1 VFRYT
6 KKTLVRE
13 IVVVIAA
20 LVMLTPFYILIST
33 SLKSSD
39 QLLTTPALSFP
50 TSPTFKNFVE
60 LLAPSSGASSSILQ
74 GLLSSLIITAGTV
87 VCLIAVG
94 SPAAY
99 VLTRSTSRWS
109 SRTYYL
115 FLIAILLPTQLG
127 VVPLYVE
134 ARTLGLV
141 GTPWGMIVI
150 YTGTLM
156 PLAVFLYG
164 GFFRNL
170 PRDYEEA
177 ATVDGASRGKVFLR
191 IVFPLMGP
199 ATGTVAIL
207 AGLIVWN
214 DFFTA
219 LIFLNGSNYQT
230 LPVVMYNYVG
240 SLVSQWNLIFAV
252 VIISMVPI
260 LAFYFFAQKKFIQ
273 GFAGGLKG

>member
-6 KKTLVRE
+6 KKTLLRE
-13 IVVVIAA
+13 IIVLIAA
-20 LVMLTPFYILIST
+20 VIMLMPFYFLITT
-33 SLKSSD
+33 SLKSGPEVLSGS
-39 QLLTTPALSFP
+39 ALALP
-50 TSPTFKNFVE
+50 TSPTFENFVT
-60 LLAPSSGASSSILQ
+60 LLSPSSDASSAIFR
-74 GLLSSLIITAGTV
+74 GLMSSLIITAGTIIA
-87 VCLIAVG
+87 LIAIG

-115 FLIAILLPTQLG
+115 FLGAILLPTQLG
-127 VVPLYVE
+127 IVPLYVE

-150 YTGTLM
+150 YTGVLM
-156 PLAVFLYG
+156 PLSVFLYG

-177 ATVDGASRGKVFLR
+177 ATVDGASRAKVFLR

-219 LIFLNGSNYQT
+219 LIFLNGSDYQT
-230 LPVVMYNYVG
+230 LPVAMYNYVG
-240 SLVSQWNLIFAV
+240 GLVSQWNLIFAV
-252 VIISMVPI
+252 VIVSMVPI

-273 GFAGGLKG
+273 GYAGGLKG

>member
-1 VFRYT
+1 MFRYS
-6 KKTLVRE
+6 KKTLILE
-13 IVVVIAA
+13 IVTVVGA
-20 LVMLTPFYILIST
+20 LVMLMPFYFLIST
-33 SLKSSD
+33 SLKTGQQVLSTS
-39 QLLTTPALSFP
+39 TLSFP
-50 TSPTFKNFVE
+50 TSPTFKNFVT
-60 LLAPSSGASSSILQ
+60 LLSPSSGESASIFK
-74 GLLSSLIITAGTV
+74 GLLSSVIITAGTIIGLIV
-87 VCLIAVG
+87 VGA
-94 SPAAY
+94 PAAY
-99 VLTRSTSRWS
+99 VFARSTSRWS
-109 SRTYYL
+109 KRTFYL

-134 ARTLGLV
+134 ARSLGLI
-141 GTPWGMIVI
+141 GTPWGMIVV
-150 YTGTLM
+150 YTGTLI
-156 PLAVFLYG
+156 PLSVFLYS

-177 ATVDGASRGKVFLR
+177 ATVDGASRTKIFLQ

-252 VIISMVPI
+252 VIVSMVPI

-273 GFAGGLKG
+273 GYAGGLKG

>member
-1 VFRYT
+1 MFHYT
-6 KKTLVRE
+6 KKTLLLE
-13 IVVVIAA
+13 IVTILAA
-20 LVMLTPFYILIST
+20 VVMLMPFYFLIST
-33 SLKSSD
+33 SLKTQD
-39 QLLTTPALSFP
+39 QVLTTSSLSFP
-50 TSPTFKNFVE
+50 VSPTFENFVT
-60 LLAPSSGASSSILQ
+60 LLSPSSDASSSIFQ
-74 GLLSSLIITAGTV
+74 GLLNSVIITAGTIAALV
-87 VCLIAVG
+87 VIG

-99 VLTRSTSRWS
+99 VFARSTSRWS
-109 SRTYYL
+109 TRTYYL
-115 FLIAILLPTQLG
+115 FMIAILLPTQLG

-134 ARTLGLV
+134 ARDLGLV
-141 GTPWGMIVI
+141 GTPFGMIVV
-150 YTGTLM
+150 YTGMLI
-156 PLAVFLYG
+156 PLSVFLYG
-164 GFFRNL
+164 GFFRRL

-177 ATVDGASRGKVFLR
+177 ATVDGASRTR
-191 IVFPLMGP
+191 IFAQVVFPLMGP

-219 LIFLNGSNYQT
+219 LIFLNGSGFQT

-273 GFAGGLKG
+273 GYAGGLKG

>member
-6 KKTLVRE
+6 KKTLLRE
-13 IVVVIAA
+13 IVVIIAA
-20 LVMLTPFYILIST
+20 LIMLMPFYFLITT
-33 SLKSSD
+33 SLKTGPEVLSGNT
-39 QLLTTPALSFP
+39 LALP
-50 TSPTFKNFVE
+50 TSPTFENFVN
-60 LLAPSSGASSSILQ
+60 LLSPSSDASGAIFR
-74 GLLSSLIITAGTV
+74 GLTSSLIITVGTIV
-87 VCLIAVG
+87 ALIVVG

-109 SRTYYL
+109 TRTYYL

-127 VVPLYVE
+127 VVPLYAE

-141 GTPWGMIVI
+141 GTPWGMIVV

-156 PLAVFLYG
+156 PLSVFLYG
-164 GFFRNL
+164 GFFRGL

-177 ATVDGASRGKVFLR
+177 ATVDGASRAKVFLR

-219 LIFLNGSNYQT
+219 LIFLGGSQNQT
-230 LPVVMYNYVG
+230 LPVSMYYFIG
-240 SLVSQWNLIFAV
+240 SLVSKWNSIFAV
-252 VIISMVPI
+252 VIISMIPI
-260 LAFYFFAQKKFIQ
+260 LAFYLFAQKRFIQ

>member
-1 VFRYT
+1 MFRYT
-6 KKTLVRE
+6 KKTLLRE
-13 IVVVIAA
+13 IVVIIAA
-20 LVMLTPFYILIST
+20 IIMLMPFYFLINT
-33 SLKSSD
+33 ALKSGPEVLSGST
-39 QLLTTPALSFP
+39 LALP
-50 TSPTFKNFVE
+50 TSPTFENFVT
-60 LLAPSSGASSSILQ
+60 LLSPSSDASSAIFH
-74 GLLSSLIITAGTV
+74 GLLSSVIITVGTIV
-87 VCLIAVG
+87 GLIALG

-99 VLTRSTSRWS
+99 VFARSTSRWS
-109 SRTYYL
+109 TRVYYL

-141 GTPWGMIVI
+141 GTPWGMIVV

-156 PLAVFLYG
+156 PLSVFLYG
-164 GFFRNL
+164 GFFRGL

-177 ATVDGASRGKVFLR
+177 ATVDGASRAKVFRR

-219 LIFLNGSNYQT
+219 LIFLNGSDYQT
-230 LPVVMYNYVG
+230 LPVTMYNYVG
-240 SLVSQWNLIFAV
+240 GLVSQWNLIFAV

-260 LAFYFFAQKKFIQ
+260 LAFYFFAQKRFIQ
-273 GFAGGLKG
+273 GYGGGLKG

>member
-1 VFRYT
+1 MFRNT
-6 KKTLVRE
+6 KKTLLRE
-13 IVVVIAA
+13 IVVILAA
-20 LVMLTPFYILIST
+20 IVMLMPFYFLIST
-33 SLKSSD
+33 SLKSGPEVLSGST
-39 QLLTTPALSFP
+39 LALP
-50 TSPTFKNFVE
+50 TSPTFENFVT
-60 LLAPSSGASSSILQ
+60 LLSPSSDASSAIFH
-74 GLLSSLIITAGTV
+74 GLLSSLIITVGTIV
-87 VCLIAVG
+87 GLIALG

-99 VLTRSTSRWS
+99 VFARSTSRWS
-109 SRTYYL
+109 TRVYYL

-141 GTPWGMIVI
+141 GTPWGMIVV

-156 PLAVFLYG
+156 PLSVFLYG
-164 GFFRNL
+164 GFFRGL

-177 ATVDGASRGKVFLR
+177 ATVDGASRAKVFRR

-219 LIFLNGSNYQT
+219 LIFLNGSQYQT

-260 LAFYFFAQKKFIQ
+260 LAFYFFAQKRFIQ
-273 GFAGGLKG
+273 GYGGGLKG

>member
-1 VFRYT
+1 MFRYT
-6 KKTLVRE
+6 KKTLLRE
-13 IVVVIAA
+13 IVVIIAA
-20 LVMLTPFYILIST
+20 IIMLMPFYFLIT
-33 SLKSSD
+33 TALKSGPEVLSGST
-39 QLLTTPALSFP
+39 LALP
-50 TSPTFKNFVE
+50 TSPTFENFVT
-60 LLAPSSGASSSILQ
+60 LLSPSSDASSAIFH
-74 GLLSSLIITAGTV
+74 GLLSSVIITVGTIV
-87 VCLIAVG
+87 GLIALG
-94 SPAAY
+94 YPAAY
-99 VLTRSTSRWS
+99 VFARSTSRWS
-109 SRTYYL
+109 TRVYYL

-141 GTPWGMIVI
+141 GTPWGMIVV

-156 PLAVFLYG
+156 PLSVFLYG
-164 GFFRNL
+164 GFFRGL

-177 ATVDGASRGKVFLR
+177 ATVDGASRAKVFRR

-219 LIFLNGSNYQT
+219 LIFLNGSDYQT
-230 LPVVMYNYVG
+230 LPVTMYNYVG
-240 SLVSQWNLIFAV
+240 GLVSQWNLIFAV

-260 LAFYFFAQKKFIQ
+260 LAFYFFAQKRFIQ
-273 GFAGGLKG
+273 GYGGGLKG